1 MTRLA
6 DMLHLT
12 LEDVA
17 ARVAT
22 LVPQPVYFDEPITH
36 PSFDGDAFSDV
47 GTSTKIENTSWN
59 KPIPS
64 TAKALRVE
72 IAIRDSGSSGSSGI
86 WFAVGP
92 SSTYYY
98 ALVAEA
104 NDRPNDTYAYAFG
117 WVPCTDGDL
126 YYQCAASG
134 ADTLDAIL
142 RVWGYV

>member
-1 MTRLA
+1 VTRLA

-12 LEDVA
+12 LEDLA

-36 PSFDGDAFSDV
+36 ASFDGDAFSDV

-59 KPIPS
+59 KPLPAA
-64 TAKALRVE
+64 AKALLLE
-72 IAIRDSGSSGSSGI
+72 IAIKDSASSGASGV

-92 SSTYYY
+92 SSTYFY
-98 ALVAEA
+98 ALTAEA
-104 NDRPNDTYAYAFG
+104 NDRPNDSYAYQFG
-117 WVPCTDGDL
+117 WVPCIAGDL

-134 ADTLDAIL
+134 ASTLAVVL
-142 RVWGYV
+142 RIWGYV